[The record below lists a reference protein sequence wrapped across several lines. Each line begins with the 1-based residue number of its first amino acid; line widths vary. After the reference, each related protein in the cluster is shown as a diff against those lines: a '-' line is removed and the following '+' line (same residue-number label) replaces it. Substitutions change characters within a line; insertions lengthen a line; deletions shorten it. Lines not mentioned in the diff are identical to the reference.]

1 MNIRRV
7 ACALGLA
14 LATVAA
20 SPAVASADTSP
31 PPTYYLSLGDS
42 LAAGY
47 QPGQGDTTQGYAN
60 QLVTTLTSGSNNPG
74 LQLQKLGC
82 SGETTTTML
91 NGGICIYPGTGANS
105 QVEAAVQFLAA
116 HPGQVKYVTI
126 DIGANDVQKCA
137 KGGSIDIPCAVQGIA
152 TLAQNLPTILA
163 RLKAAGVA
171 TNNAP
176 VVVGMNY
183 YNPFLAAYLTGDN
196 GKFLAAVT
204 SLAEFV
210 VNTIEENDY
219 RAVGAKVADVSGAF
233 QSYDFFTQKQL
244 PAPIGAVPLNVY
256 NICTLTYECT
266 PFKDIHANPNG
277 YAVIA
282 KAFADALGVPTTV
295 A

>member
-1 MNIRRV
+1 MKVRRV

-31 PPTYYLSLGDS
+31 PPTYYLPLGDS

-47 QPGQGDTTQGYAN
+47 QPGGQGDTNQGYAN
-60 QLVTTLTSGSNNPG
+60 QLFTTLTSGSNNPG

-91 NGGICIYPGTGANS
+91 NGGICTYPGTGANS
-105 QVEAAVQFLAA
+105 HVEAAVQFLAA

-171 TNNAP
+171 TNNA
-176 VVVGMNY
+176 
-183 YNPFLAAYLTGDN
+183 LTKAVARADRRRPAQRLQHLHTHLRVHAVQGHPRQPQRLRGDRQ
-196 GKFLAAVT
+196 GVCRRAGCT
-204 SLAEFV
+204 
-210 VNTIEENDY
+210 DY
-219 RAVGAKVADVSGAF
+219 RRVA
-233 QSYDFFTQKQL
+233 L
-244 PAPIGAVPLNVY
+244 RVP
-256 NICTLTYECT
+256 
-266 PFKDIHANPNG
+266 
-277 YAVIA
+277 
-282 KAFADALGVPTTV
+282 GVRV
-295 A
+295 AGP